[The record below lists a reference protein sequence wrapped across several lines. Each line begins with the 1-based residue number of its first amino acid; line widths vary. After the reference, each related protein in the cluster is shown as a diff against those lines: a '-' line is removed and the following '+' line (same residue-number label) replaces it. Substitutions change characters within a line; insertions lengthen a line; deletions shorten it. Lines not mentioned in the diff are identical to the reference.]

1 MTTQEKF
8 NKLLDYFGDRTEL
21 LEYMVNSLYEDEYD
35 EIINSIFYEYFT
47 DRGERR
53 KKWQTKQRH

>member
-1 MTTQEKF
+1 MTTEEKF

-21 LEYMVNSLYEDEYD
+21 LQYIVDSLYEDEYD
-35 EIINSIFYEYFT
+35 EIISSIFYEYFT

-53 KKWQTKQRH
+53 KK